1 MKYKKSV
8 GIEIKVLSNL
18 LKRKIHTFLPKLE
31 VELTDSERQ
40 VIGFLHN
47 NMGKEIFQKDIEDR
61 FVIRR
66 STASRM
72 LKTLEEKNIIL
83 RESVSRDARLKKISL
98 TPMAKAMQENV
109 INRLDVF
116 EEMLRTGISK
126 EEMDVFFSVTG
137 KIKKNLE
144 EEQ

>member
-1 MKYKKSV
+1 MKYTKSV

-18 LKRKIHTFLPKLE
+18 LKRKIHTFLPKLD

-72 LKTLEEKNIIL
+72 LKTLEEKNMIF

-144 EEQ
+144 E